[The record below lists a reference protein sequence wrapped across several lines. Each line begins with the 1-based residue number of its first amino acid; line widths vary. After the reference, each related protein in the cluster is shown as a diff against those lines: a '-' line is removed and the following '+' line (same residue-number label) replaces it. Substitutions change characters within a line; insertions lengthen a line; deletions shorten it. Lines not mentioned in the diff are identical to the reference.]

1 MRAKHRPVRQRNPT
15 RQAVDAAAV
24 MRERSGIKLG
34 TCMRWVVVA
43 GILGVMASGA
53 IDVAAAPASRN
64 ASAATGLSAQAQ
76 RPPTRFRVYPGRLLY
91 RDCTFRLA
99 YQWRPSGTVIVPVQR
114 CWWVRG

>member
-1 MRAKHRPVRQRNPT
+1 
-15 RQAVDAAAV
+15 
-24 MRERSGIKLG
+24 
-34 TCMRWVVVA
+34 MRWVLVGA
-43 GILGVMASGA
+43 MLGATTFGGGDA
-53 IDVAAAPASRN
+53 VAAPMSRD
-64 ASAATGLSAQAQ
+64 ASAATEFSAQTR

>member
-1 MRAKHRPVRQRNPT
+1 MRHRNPI
-15 RQAVDAAAV
+15 RQAVDAAPV
-24 MRERSGIKLG
+24 MRERSGTKLG
-34 TCMRWVVVA
+34 TCMRWVAVA
-43 GILGVMASGA
+43 GILGAMASGA
-53 IDVAAAPASRN
+53 VEAAAAPASRST
-64 ASAATGLSAQAQ
+64 SAATELSAQAQ

>member
-1 MRAKHRPVRQRNPT
+1 
-15 RQAVDAAAV
+15 
-24 MRERSGIKLG
+24 
-34 TCMRWVVVA
+34 MRW
-43 GILGVMASGA
+43 L
-53 IDVAAAPASRN
+53 VAAAMLGTMAAGTLDAIAAPVSGAN
-64 ASAATGLSAQAQ
+64 ASTELSAQPQ